1 MEIEYAYIL
10 KSLMGGI
17 EYCGDLIYTKE
28 YDDKY
33 FFAAI
38 DVLGHG
44 SDARKLAIKI
54 QLYLDIHYEEDLI
67 DIMTGLHKNIL
78 GSRGAVASL
87 CLIDNTGQLQHVG
100 IGNISVRIKGSELIR
115 LISRDGIIGYG
126 TVKPNLSEISLKIG
140 DIVLLYSDGIQ
151 NRFRW
156 DDCKDLLSK
165 SAESLAS
172 GILNRYQKNDDD
184 ASCLAIKVN

>member
-1 MEIEYAYIL
+1 MEIEYAYIM

-17 EYCGDLIYTKE
+17 EYCGDLIYTQE
-28 YDDKY
+28 YDNKY

-54 QLYLDIHYEEDLI
+54 ELYLHDHYKENLL
-67 DIMTGLHKNIL
+67 DIMTGLHNNIL

-87 CLIDNTGQLQHVG
+87 CLIDNTGLLQHVG

-115 LISRDGIIGYG
+115 LISRDGIVGYG
-126 TVKPNLSEISLKIG
+126 VVRPTLSETSLKIG
-140 DIVLLYSDGIQ
+140 DIVLLHSDGIQ

-156 DDCKDLLSK
+156 DDCKDLISE
-165 SAESLAS
+165 SAESLAL
-172 GILNRYQKNDDD
+172 GILNRYQKRDDD

>member
-10 KSLMGGI
+10 KALMGGI
-17 EYCGDLIYTKE
+17 EYCGDLIYTKK

-54 QLYLDIHYEEDLI
+54 QLYLDNHYEEDLI

-87 CLIDNTGQLQHVG
+87 CLIDNTGRLQHVG
-100 IGNISVRIKGSELIR
+100 VGNISVRIKGSELIR

-126 TVKPNLSEISLKIG
+126 TVKPNLSEVSLKIG